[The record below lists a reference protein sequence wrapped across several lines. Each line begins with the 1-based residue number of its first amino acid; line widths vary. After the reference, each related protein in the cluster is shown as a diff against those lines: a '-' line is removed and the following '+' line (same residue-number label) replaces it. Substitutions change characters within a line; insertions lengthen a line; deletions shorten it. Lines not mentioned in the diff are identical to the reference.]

1 MRTKLKAGGKSLRET
16 LAETSAAE
24 RLWAAAHGTRVR
36 DDLPAVPA
44 KRIRSSAATAAKAEA
59 PAKATT
65 EADAL
70 KAIAQYL
77 ATRGDVIMAVRQ
89 NSGMAQSANGA
100 PVYFY
105 RWVRQWSVGDI
116 RIPDIW
122 GMDAHGKLFAIEVK
136 RPGWKRPTDQR
147 EIEQQNFLT
156 MVQEYGGRAGFAT
169 SVEEAAA
176 IMGPDMGDDH

>member
-16 LAETSAAE
+16 LAETAKAE
-24 RLWAAAHGTRVR
+24 KLWAFAHGTTVR
-36 DDLPAVPA
+36 DDLPAIPA
-44 KRIRSSAATAAKAEA
+44 KRIRSSAATAAKGHAV
-59 PAKATT
+59 T

-70 KAIAQYL
+70 KAIAQYM
-77 ATRGDVIMAVRQ
+77 ATRGDVVFCVRQ

-105 RWVRQWSVGDI
+105 RWVKQWAVGDM

-122 GMDAHGKLFAIEVK
+122 GMDAHGKMFAIEVK
-136 RPGWKRPTDQR
+136 RPGWRKPTDQR

-156 MVQEYGGRAGFAT
+156 AVQEYGGRAGFAT
-169 SVEEAAA
+169 TVEDAAK
-176 IMGPDMGDDH
+176 IMGLDMGDSH